1 MNIKKLYYHY
11 MKDNSSSSVERF
23 RKIIFTWMGNII
35 LNRITKEDML
45 ILLYKLDYMLYIKL
59 KNTLLQFVR
68 FGIVGLS
75 NTILGYMIYISTL
88 ALMRSIQ
95 LWPSL
100 DIYIAQFVMF
110 VLSVAW
116 SFYWNK
122 RFVFK
127 LVIDGEHKFFIA
139 LLKTYVTYAFT
150 SLFLAE
156 FLLYLWVDILKI
168 NEFIAPIVTLLI
180 TVPLN
185 FVIQKFWDFG

>member
-1 MNIKKLYYHY
+1 
-11 MKDNSSSSVERF
+11 
-23 RKIIFTWMGNII
+23 
-35 LNRITKEDML
+35 
-45 ILLYKLDYMLYIKL
+45 MLYIKL

-95 LWPSL
+95 LWPTL

-127 LVIDGEHKFFIA
+127 LVIDGEHKFFFA

-185 FVIQKFWDFG
+185 FVIQKFWAFG

>member
-1 MNIKKLYYHY
+1 
-11 MKDNSSSSVERF
+11 
-23 RKIIFTWMGNII
+23 
-35 LNRITKEDML
+35 
-45 ILLYKLDYMLYIKL
+45 MLYIKL

-127 LVIDGEHKFFIA
+127 LVIDGEHKFFIV

-185 FVIQKFWDFG
+185 FVIQKFWAFG

>member
-1 MNIKKLYYHY
+1 
-11 MKDNSSSSVERF
+11 
-23 RKIIFTWMGNII
+23 
-35 LNRITKEDML
+35 
-45 ILLYKLDYMLYIKL
+45 MLYIKL

-95 LWPSL
+95 LWPTL
-100 DIYIAQFVMF
+100 NIYIAQFVMF

-185 FVIQKFWDFG
+185 FVIQKFWAFG

>member
-1 MNIKKLYYHY
+1 
-11 MKDNSSSSVERF
+11 
-23 RKIIFTWMGNII
+23 
-35 LNRITKEDML
+35 
-45 ILLYKLDYMLYIKL
+45 MLYIKL

-110 VLSVAW
+110 VLSVTW

-185 FVIQKFWDFG
+185 FVIQKFWAFG

>member
-1 MNIKKLYYHY
+1 
-11 MKDNSSSSVERF
+11 
-23 RKIIFTWMGNII
+23 
-35 LNRITKEDML
+35 
-45 ILLYKLDYMLYIKL
+45 MLYIKL

-95 LWPSL
+95 LWPTL

-127 LVIDGEHKFFIA
+127 LVIDGEHKFFIV

-185 FVIQKFWDFG
+185 FVIQKFWAFG